1 MQKRLLKHQ
10 IRVKRQDF
18 KNGRKLSFF
27 NFFGAVERLSSRK
40 IVPAR
45 KRVPLT
51 HYLHKK
57 EKMSAVS
64 LEEAPESST
73 ERCPPRSRPGDRF
86 WSPGS
91 D

>member
-10 IRVKRQDF
+10 IRVKWQDF

-27 NFFGAVERLSSRK
+27 TFFEAIERLSSRK

-86 WSPGS
+86 WS
-91 D
+91 